1 MEGSDPVKHLHGGRN
16 VTRKEKGGG
25 GEGRGEK
32 SNGGGGFSG
41 NSRKRTRGKGIIPR
55 VSKERVSNYRRIA
68 LHSVR
73 RAWLAPS
80 KSNSFR
86 TLGCRTP
93 PPPLNRPPSPSAR
106 SFRFVFPT
114 PDPFPLHGWLSAC
127 PLFPLII
134 LSLNFPPPWA
144 YPSPRMNGL
153 NGLSSFRG

>member
-1 MEGSDPVKHLHGGRN
+1 MKHLHGGRN
-16 VTRKEKGGG
+16 VTRKEKG
-25 GEGRGEK
+25 EGRRKGRREK
-32 SNGGGGFSG
+32 SNGGGGGGGEFSG

-93 PPPLNRPPSPSAR
+93 PPLNRPPPPFLPPALFALFFRPRIPSLFTDGYPLVLCSP
-106 SFRFVFPT
+106 
-114 PDPFPLHGWLSAC
+114 
-127 PLFPLII
+127 
-134 LSLNFPPPWA
+134 
-144 YPSPRMNGL
+144 
-153 NGLSSFRG
+153 

>member
-1 MEGSDPVKHLHGGRN
+1 MKHLHGGRN
-16 VTRKEKGGG
+16 VTRKEKG
-25 GEGRGEK
+25 EGRRKGRREK
-32 SNGGGGFSG
+32 SNGGGGGGGEFSG

-93 PPPLNRPPSPSAR
+93 PPPPPPLNRPPPFPSAR

-144 YPSPRMNGL
+144 
-153 NGLSSFRG
+153 

>member
-1 MEGSDPVKHLHGGRN
+1 MKHLHGGRN
-16 VTRKEKGGG
+16 VTRKEKGEG
-25 GEGRGEK
+25 GERKGRGEK
-32 SNGGGGFSG
+32 SNGGGGRGGGGFSG

-93 PPPLNRPPSPSAR
+93 PPPPPPLNRPPPFLPPALFALFFRPRIPSLFTDGYPLVLCSP
-106 SFRFVFPT
+106 
-114 PDPFPLHGWLSAC
+114 
-127 PLFPLII
+127 
-134 LSLNFPPPWA
+134 
-144 YPSPRMNGL
+144 
-153 NGLSSFRG
+153 

>member
-1 MEGSDPVKHLHGGRN
+1 MKHLHGGRN
-16 VTRKEKGGG
+16 VTRKEKG
-25 GEGRGEK
+25 EGRRKGRREK
-32 SNGGGGFSG
+32 SNGGGGGGGEFSG

-93 PPPLNRPPSPSAR
+93 PPLNRPPPL
-106 SFRFVFPT
+106 SFR
-114 PDPFPLHGWLSAC
+114 
-127 PLFPLII
+127 PLFSLCFSDPGSLPSSRMAIRLSFVPLDHPF
-134 LSLNFPPPWA
+134 S
-144 YPSPRMNGL
+144 
-153 NGLSSFRG
+153 

>member
-1 MEGSDPVKHLHGGRN
+1 MKHLHGGRN
-16 VTRKEKGGG
+16 VTRKEKGEG
-25 GEGRGEK
+25 GERKGRGEK
-32 SNGGGGFSG
+32 SNGGGGGGGGFSG

-93 PPPLNRPPSPSAR
+93 PPPPPPLNRPPL
-106 SFRFVFPT
+106 SFR
-114 PDPFPLHGWLSAC
+114 
-127 PLFPLII
+127 PLFSLCFSDPGSLPSSRMAIRLSFVPLDHPF
-134 LSLNFPPPWA
+134 S
-144 YPSPRMNGL
+144 
-153 NGLSSFRG
+153 

>member
-1 MEGSDPVKHLHGGRN
+1 MKHLHGGRN
-16 VTRKEKGGG
+16 VTRKEKGEGRRK
-25 GEGRGEK
+25 GRGEK
-32 SNGGGGFSG
+32 SNGGGGGGGGFSG

-93 PPPLNRPPSPSAR
+93 PPLNRPPSFPSAR

-144 YPSPRMNGL
+144 
-153 NGLSSFRG
+153 

>member
-1 MEGSDPVKHLHGGRN
+1 MKHLHGGRN
-16 VTRKEKGGG
+16 VTRKEKGEG
-25 GEGRGEK
+25 GERKGRGEK
-32 SNGGGGFSG
+32 SNGGGGGGGGFSG

-93 PPPLNRPPSPSAR
+93 PPPPPPLNRPPPL
-106 SFRFVFPT
+106 SFR
-114 PDPFPLHGWLSAC
+114 
-127 PLFPLII
+127 PLFSLCFSDPGSLPSSRMAIRLSFVPLDHPF
-134 LSLNFPPPWA
+134 S
-144 YPSPRMNGL
+144 
-153 NGLSSFRG
+153 

>member
-1 MEGSDPVKHLHGGRN
+1 MKHLHGGRN
-16 VTRKEKGGG
+16 VTRKEKGEG
-25 GEGRGEK
+25 GERKGRGEK
-32 SNGGGGFSG
+32 SNGGGGGGGGFSG

-93 PPPLNRPPSPSAR
+93 PPLPPPLNRPPSFPSAR

-144 YPSPRMNGL
+144 
-153 NGLSSFRG
+153 

>member
-1 MEGSDPVKHLHGGRN
+1 MKHLHGGRN
-16 VTRKEKGGG
+16 VTRKEKGEG
-25 GEGRGEK
+25 GERKGRGEK
-32 SNGGGGFSG
+32 SNGGGGRGGGGFSG

-93 PPPLNRPPSPSAR
+93 PPPPPPLNRPPPL
-106 SFRFVFPT
+106 SFR
-114 PDPFPLHGWLSAC
+114 
-127 PLFPLII
+127 PLFSLCFSDPGSLPSSRMAIRLSFVPLDHPF
-134 LSLNFPPPWA
+134 S
-144 YPSPRMNGL
+144 
-153 NGLSSFRG
+153 

>member
-1 MEGSDPVKHLHGGRN
+1 MKHLHGGRN
-16 VTRKEKGGG
+16 VTRKEKGEG
-25 GEGRGEK
+25 GERKGRGEK
-32 SNGGGGFSG
+32 SNGGGGRGGGGFSG

-93 PPPLNRPPSPSAR
+93 PPPPPPLNRPPL
-106 SFRFVFPT
+106 SFR
-114 PDPFPLHGWLSAC
+114 
-127 PLFPLII
+127 PLFSLCFSDPGSLPSSRMAIRLSFVPLDHPF
-134 LSLNFPPPWA
+134 S
-144 YPSPRMNGL
+144 
-153 NGLSSFRG
+153 